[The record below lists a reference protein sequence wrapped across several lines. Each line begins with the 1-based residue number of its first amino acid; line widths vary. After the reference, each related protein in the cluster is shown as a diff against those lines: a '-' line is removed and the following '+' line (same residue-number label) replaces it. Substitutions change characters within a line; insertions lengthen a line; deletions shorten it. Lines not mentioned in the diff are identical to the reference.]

1 MGSPVRWSRYFV
13 ALFAIVLASTLGR
26 AFAAPA
32 VPAWR
37 LDTPWTTETGV
48 VRFKHDVLDVEIADT
63 SQLRERGLG
72 FRDELA
78 PGTGM
83 LFVYDSASIRSF
95 WMRGMRFCLDI
106 VWIEGGEIKGAAEYV
121 CPEPGVPD
129 SDLGHYQ
136 SPEPVT
142 YVLEVPGGWL
152 DEHGYDIGDPVEIEL
167 PDSVRT

>member
-1 MGSPVRWSRYFV
+1 VGSQFRRNLTAI
-13 ALFAIVLASTLGR
+13 ALFAIVVASTIGS

-63 SQLRERGLG
+63 SELRERGLG
-72 FRDELA
+72 YRDQLA

-83 LFVYDSASIRSF
+83 LFVYDSSSMRSF
-95 WMRGMRFCLDI
+95 WMKGMRFCLDI
-106 VWIEGGEIKGAAEYV
+106 VWIEGGEVKGAAENV

-129 SDLGHYQ
+129 GDLGHYQ
-136 SPEPVT
+136 STVPVT
-142 YVLEVPGGWL
+142 YVLEVPAGWL
-152 DEHGYDIGDPVEIEL
+152 DEHGYDAGDPVEIEL
-167 PDSVRT
+167 PESVQN